1 MRNSAMTH
9 YVAFLRAV
17 NVGGRI
23 VKMDRLRGLFASMGF
38 GGVETFIA
46 SGNVIF
52 ESGLDAKSLEK
63 RIADSL
69 RAALGYEVGTMVR
82 TTAEVDRIARHNP
95 YPDAELGKPG
105 TSLHVGFMAR
115 AFSPRSRRTAMSFVP
130 PGDDFHL
137 HKSELYWLT
146 RTGVGNSEFSLT
158 RLEKALGYIGTFR
171 NVTTVRKLAA
181 RYPPGGTPL
190 SAR

>member
-1 MRNSAMTH
+1 MPSSAATR

-23 VKMDRLRGLFASMGF
+23 VKMDRLRDLFASMGF

-52 ESGLDAKSLEK
+52 DARADAEDLEQ
-63 RIADSL
+63 RIAASL
-69 RAALGYEVGTMVR
+69 RQALGFEVGTVIR
-82 TTAEVDRIARHNP
+82 TSADVDRIARHSP
-95 YPDAELGKPG
+95 FPDAELGTPG

-115 AFSPRSRRTAMSFVP
+115 AFTPKSRTAAMSFVP
-130 PGDDFHL
+130 PGDAFHL

-146 RTGVGNSEFSLT
+146 RTGVGKSEFSLT

-171 NVTTVRKLAA
+171 NMTTVRKLAEK
-181 RYPPGGTPL
+181 YPPMRQA
-190 SAR
+190 SVQR

>member
-1 MRNSAMTH
+1 MPTSTTTR
-9 YVAFLRAV
+9 YVAFLRAI

-23 VKMDRLRGLFASMGF
+23 VKMDKLRELFTSMGF
-38 GGVETFIA
+38 RGVETFIA

-52 ESGLDAKSLEK
+52 DAGPDAKSLEK

-69 RAALGYEVGTMVR
+69 RKALGYEVGTMLR
-82 TTAEVDRIARHNP
+82 TIADVHRVARHAAF
-95 YPDAELGKPG
+95 PDAELVKPG

-115 AFSPRSRRTAMSFVP
+115 AFTPTSRTTAMAFLP

-146 RTGVGNSEFSLT
+146 RTGVGKSEFSLA

-171 NVTTVRKLAA
+171 NVTTVRKLAEK
-181 RYPPGGTPL
+181 YPPTRPAPA
-190 SAR
+190 AR

>member
-1 MRNSAMTH
+1 MPAASR

-17 NVGGRI
+17 NVGGRL
-23 VKMDRLRGLFASMGF
+23 VKMDRLRSLFASMGC

-52 ESGLDAKSLEK
+52 ESDHDAKSLEQ
-63 RIADSL
+63 RISDSL
-69 RAALGYEVGTMVR
+69 RKALGFDVGTMVR
-82 TTAEVDRIARHNP
+82 TTAEVDRIARHSP
-95 YPDAELGKPG
+95 FPDTELGKPG

-115 AFSPRSRRTAMSFVP
+115 AFTPKSRTTAMSFLP
-130 PGDDFHL
+130 PGDEFHL

-146 RTGVGNSEFSLT
+146 RTGVGKSEFSLT

-171 NVTTVRKLAA
+171 NVTTVRKLAEK
-181 RYPPGGTPL
+181 YPPIRP
-190 SAR
+190 ARAAR

>member
-1 MRNSAMTH
+1 MPASVSTR

-23 VKMDRLRGLFASMGF
+23 VKMDRLRDLFTSMGF

-52 ESGLDAKSLEK
+52 ESGHDGKSLEQ
-63 RIADSL
+63 RIGESL
-69 RAALGYEVGTMVR
+69 RKALGYEVGTMVR
-82 TTAEVDRIARHNP
+82 TTAEVDRIARHRP
-95 YPDAELGKPG
+95 FPDGELGKPG

-115 AFSPRSRRTAMSFVP
+115 AFTPKSRATAMSFVP
-130 PGDDFHL
+130 PGDEFHL

-146 RTGVGNSEFSLT
+146 RTGVGKSEFSLT

-171 NVTTVRKLAA
+171 NVTTVRKLAEK
-181 RYPPGGTPL
+181 YPPTRPEGASP
-190 SAR
+190 

>member
-1 MRNSAMTH
+1 MPDHATTR
-9 YVAFLRAV
+9 YVAFLRAI
-17 NVGGRI
+17 NVGGRV
-23 VKMDRLRGLFASMGF
+23 VKMDALRKLFEGMGF
-38 GGVETFIA
+38 SGVETFIA

-63 RIADSL
+63 RIGDSL
-69 RAALGYEVGTMVR
+69 RAALGYEVGTMAR

-115 AFSPRSRRTAMSFVP
+115 AFSPQSRRTAMSFVP

-146 RTGVGNSEFSLT
+146 RTGVGKSEFSLT

-181 RYPPGGTPL
+181 KYPPSRTGPA
-190 SAR
+190 AR

>member
-1 MRNSAMTH
+1 MPSSAATR
-9 YVAFLRAV
+9 YVAFLRAI

-23 VKMDRLRGLFASMGF
+23 VKMDRLRDLFASMGF

-52 ESGLDAKSLEK
+52 DARSDAKSLET
-63 RIADSL
+63 RIGDSL
-69 RAALGYEVGTMVR
+69 RKALGYEVGTMLR
-82 TTAEVDRIARHNP
+82 TIADVHRVARHTP
-95 YPDAELGKPG
+95 FPDVELGKPG

-115 AFSPRSRRTAMSFVP
+115 AFTPKSRTTAMSFVP
-130 PGDDFHL
+130 PGDEFHL

-146 RTGVGNSEFSLT
+146 RTGVGKSEFSLT

-171 NVTTVRKLAA
+171 NVTTVRKLAEK
-181 RYPPGGTPL
+181 YPP
-190 SAR
+190 ARPAPTAR